1 MLCSGWVV
9 SSGISG
15 TVTKSIVSAGGGA
28 PPDGSGAAS
37 TAGSSGSACSGTFS
51 AGSSTAPFSAGS
63 STAPVGASLACAGHA
78 DAPLP
83 ALVHAWWLRYP
94 WPHDLSSGAQH
105 MKDKV
110 ALHL

>member
-28 PPDGSGAAS
+28 PDGSGAAS
-37 TAGSSGSACSGTFS
+37 TAGSSGSACSGT
-51 AGSSTAPFSAGS
+51 FSAGS

-110 ALHL
+110 ALHW